1 MQNYINIYH
10 EVQKIGPGLLFQ
22 NLNLGKTSTN
32 PKWHLTISCATLSI
46 SMCMQNFIT
55 IFHSVQEIG
64 PFSFFFFQNL
74 ELSKASTEEKCHFAI
89 SWAKPCQYQF
99 VCKSLSNDSKW
110 FTSYRHFPLFGRGQN
125 LHKLSGDKIKC
136 LIIGYTLKVNL

>member
-1 MQNYINIYH
+1 MAFDNFLCYLVNINVYAKFHHNI
-10 EVQKIGPGLLFQ
+10 P
-22 NLNLGKTSTN
+22 
-32 PKWHLTISCATLSI
+32 LSSRDRAI
-46 SMCMQNFIT
+46 FI
-55 IFHSVQEIG
+55 F
-64 PFSFFFFQNL
+64 FFFFFFFQNL
-74 ELSKASTEEKCHFAI
+74 ELSKASTDDKCHFAI

-136 LIIGYTLKVNL
+136 LIIGHTLKVNLQPRLTFLRSCNVNYK